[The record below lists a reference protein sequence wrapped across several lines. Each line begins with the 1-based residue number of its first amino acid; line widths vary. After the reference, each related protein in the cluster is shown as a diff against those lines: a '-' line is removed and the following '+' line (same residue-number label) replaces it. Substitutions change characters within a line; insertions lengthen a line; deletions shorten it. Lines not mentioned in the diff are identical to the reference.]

1 MRFRFQTVAGFILT
15 AAGCLPAVFC
25 APSPVCGEDRVPSGS
40 RVPWTTSRI
49 TGSPAPPAPYRI
61 ERLQPQLEFDQPVA
75 LVSLPGS
82 RRAALV
88 ERKGRILQLP
98 VDGSDRQP
106 SLMLDGAGQVPGLTA
121 IYGLAFSPD
130 FQTDRVC
137 YVCYIRKPELQDG
150 TRLSRFRVTGRGDSL
165 RIDPSTET
173 TLLTWKSGGHNGGC
187 LKFGPDGYL
196 YVSTGDG
203 SPPAPADVHR
213 SGQDLSDLLASI
225 LRIDVGRTSG
235 DLAYAIPDDN
245 PFVDREGARGEIWAF
260 GLRNPWRMSFDR
272 QTGDLWLGDVG
283 WQLWE
288 SVHRI
293 QKGGNYGW
301 SLREGPQS
309 VHPEWN
315 RGPTPVI
322 PPVKAHPRSEA
333 ASVTGGYVYRG
344 AMHKDLIG
352 AYIYGDYVT
361 GKIWSLQSDGQRVTE
376 HRELADST
384 LALISFHEDHAGEL
398 SFLDYNSG
406 GIYRLVPNETA
417 SIPRKTFPQRL
428 SQTGLFSSTRKHQPA
443 PGVIPFVVNV
453 EQWMDGATARRFV
466 AVPGSGRMILRKPE
480 GRVPTD
486 WGEFPV
492 DTVLVKTISLEMEAG
507 NPASRRRIETQ
518 ILHNRGELWRGNS
531 GEWFGYSYAWNAQQT
546 DAELLPPEGRTV
558 SLLIRDA
565 SAAGGRR
572 RVTRT
577 LGRQTE
583 CYLCH
588 NPWAGY
594 RLGFTAAQLNR
605 PHSTDSSAGNQLESL
620 RRSGLL
626 ETPDL
631 SDQPAFCD
639 AFDTAAGISTRAR
652 SWLHVNCAHCHR
664 FGGGGSAS
672 LDLRFDQPLAETR
685 AVNQRPTQGTFGI
698 DGARLIRA
706 GDPYRSLLY
715 YRISKLGRGRMPH
728 VGSHNV
734 DPRGIR
740 LIEGWISQL
749 ESPPEQESIAARQRH
764 EQKLMQSVFRDSDES
779 AIVELL
785 QTTSGALR
793 LASALGDDY
802 VDQAIARRILQQA
815 SEIRAP
821 ESRDLFERFLPE
833 EQRSQ
838 RLGTSVRPQMV
849 LALSGNAA
857 AGGKLFTEA
866 KGLQCRNCHA
876 LNGAGGGLGPEL
888 THIARNRTREQLLD
902 SILSPS
908 REIEPRYQTWLVETS
923 AGKLYTG
930 LVTRQTDTQI
940 ELQVAPDQSISI
952 LRSEVELF
960 VRQQKSLMPELQFRD
975 LTAQQL
981 ADLLA
986 FLSARK

>member
-1 MRFRFQTVAGFILT
+1 V
-15 AAGCLPAVFC
+15 
-25 APSPVCGEDRVPSGS
+25 S
-40 RVPWTTSRI
+40 
-49 TGSPAPPAPYRI
+49 
-61 ERLQPQLEFDQPVA
+61 
-75 LVSLPGS
+75 LVKLPGS
-82 RRAALV
+82 RRTVLV
-88 ERKGRILQLP
+88 ERKGRIVQLP
-98 VDGSDRQP
+98 VDGADRQLP
-106 SLMLDGAGQVPGLTA
+106 LILDGAEQIPELTA
-121 IYGLAFSPD
+121 IYGLAFPPD
-130 FQTDRVC
+130 FQTNRVC
-137 YVCYIRKPELQDG
+137 YVCYIRKPELEDG
-150 TRLSRFRVTGRGDSL
+150 TRLVRFQITGRGDSI
-165 RIDPSTET
+165 RIDPDTET

-187 LKFGPDGYL
+187 LKFGPDGCL

-203 SPPAPADVHR
+203 SPPAPADIHR

-225 LRIDVGRTSG
+225 LRIDVNRTSSER
-235 DLAYAIPDDN
+235 AYSIPADN
-245 PFVDREGARGEIWAF
+245 PFVDQEGARGEVWAF

-272 QTGDLWLGDVG
+272 KTGDLWLGDVG

-293 QKGGNYGW
+293 EKGGNYGW

-309 VHPEWN
+309 VHPEWE
-315 RGPTPVI
+315 RGPAPVTPPVI
-322 PPVKAHPRSEA
+322 AHPRSEA

-344 AMHKDLIG
+344 SVLKDLVG

-361 GKIWSLQSDGQRVTE
+361 GKIWSLRYDGRRVTE
-376 HRELADST
+376 HRELTDTT
-384 LALISFHEDHAGEL
+384 LALIAFHEDHAGEL
-398 SFLDYNSG
+398 SFLDYNAG
-406 GIYRLVPNETA
+406 GIYRLVPNKT
-417 SIPRKTFPQRL
+417 SSTLRKPFPQRL
-428 SQTGLFSSTRKHQPA
+428 SQTGLFTSTQTHQPA
-443 PGVIPFVVNV
+443 PGVIPFAVNV
-453 EQWMDGATARRFV
+453 EQWMDGATAERFV
-466 AVPGSGRMILRKPE
+466 AVPGSGRMILRKPK

-531 GEWFGYSYAWNAQQT
+531 GEWFGYSYAWNPQQT
-546 DAELLPPEGRTV
+546 DADLLPPDGKTV
-558 SLLIRDA
+558 SLLITDP

-594 RLGFTAAQLNR
+594 RLGFTTAQLNR
-605 PHSTDSSAGNQLESL
+605 PHSAGSNTGNQLETL

-626 ETPDL
+626 ETPDIN
-631 SDQPAFCD
+631 DQPAFCD

-672 LDLRFDQPLAETR
+672 LDLRFDQPLAGTR

-698 DGARLIRA
+698 DGACLIRA

-715 YRISKLGRGRMPH
+715 YRVSKLGQGRMPH

-740 LIEGWISQL
+740 LIEDWISQL
-749 ESPPEQESIAARQRH
+749 ESPADQESIVARQRH
-764 EQKLMQSVFRDSDES
+764 EQTLMQSVFRNSDEP
-779 AIVELL
+779 AIADLL
-785 QTTSGALR
+785 QSTSGALR

-802 VDQAIARRILQQA
+802 VDQSIAQKILQQVSA
-815 SEIRAP
+815 IRAP
-821 ESRDLFERFLPE
+821 EIRDLFERFLPE

-838 RLGTSVRPQMV
+838 RLGTSVRPQTV
-849 LALSGNAA
+849 LALPGNSA
-857 AGGKLFTEA
+857 AGGELFEKA

-876 LNGAGGGLGPEL
+876 IHGSGGGLGPEL
-888 THIARNRTREQLLD
+888 THIARTRTREQLLD
-902 SILSPS
+902 SILNPS
-908 REIEPRYQTWLVETS
+908 REVEPRYQTWLVETK

-930 LVTRQTDTQI
+930 LMTQPTDAQVT
-940 ELQVAPDQSISI
+940 LKVAPDRSISI
-952 LRSEVELF
+952 PRNKVELL

-986 FLSARK
+986 FLSAQK